1 MAKIDSMQEQMGNIS
16 KEVEI
21 LRKNSKELLEIKNTV
36 REMKNASDYYTE
48 HD

>member
-21 LRKNSKELLEIKNTV
+21 LRKSQKEVLEIKNTV
-36 REMKNASDYYTE
+36 REVKNASDYCTE
-48 HD
+48 HG